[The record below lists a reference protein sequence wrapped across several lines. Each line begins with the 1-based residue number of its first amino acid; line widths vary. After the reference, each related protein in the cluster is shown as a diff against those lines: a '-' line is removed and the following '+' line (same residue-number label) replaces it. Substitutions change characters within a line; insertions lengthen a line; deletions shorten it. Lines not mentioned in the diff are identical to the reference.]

1 METTK
6 NNEKRIIHLIHLD
19 TELGEMIAATTEQG
33 ICMFEFAD
41 YKLIELELR
50 QLSQQ
55 FKAPLV
61 EGDPS
66 HPHFQTLR
74 LQLEEYFNGTRKA
87 FDIPLDLVGT
97 EFQKSV
103 WRSLL
108 LIPYGTT
115 TTYGKQA
122 VLIGKPSSVRAVA
135 NANGKNKISIL
146 LPCHR
151 VIGADGS
158 LTGYGGGLWRK
169 EKLLAL
175 EKAYNGR

>member
-1 METTK
+1 MNTDK
-6 NNEKRIIHLIHLD
+6 HNEKQIPVMSPID
-19 TELGEMIAATTEQG
+19 TPLGQMIAVATDQG
-33 ICMFEFAD
+33 ICMLEFAD
-41 YKLIELELR
+41 YKLIALELR

-55 FKAPLV
+55 FKAPLI
-61 EGDPS
+61 EGD
-66 HPHFQTLR
+66 HPLFHTLR

-97 EFQKSV
+97 PFQKSV

-108 LIPYGTT
+108 LIPYATT

-122 VLIGKPSSVRAVA
+122 ARIGKLSSVRAVA
-135 NANGKNKISIL
+135 NANGKNKISLL

-175 EKAYNGR
+175 ERENSGR